1 MMRRVLVPAAAALLA
16 FAVLSQPVVAQ
27 PPAAAGAPDPLIRE
41 GQTRKVSDHV
51 WVIPDNSV
59 PLVPNV
65 GIIIGSRATL
75 VVDTG
80 LGARNGETVMRE
92 VAKVSRNAEIYLVA
106 THFHPEHDLG
116 AGGFPA
122 SVKMIRSQDQVKD
135 IEEFG
140 LTQRDQFATRSPLTA
155 ELLKGATFRKA
166 DILFDQER
174 SLDLGGVTVRFIAM
188 GSANHTRGDTV
199 IMVQPDAVLFAGD
212 DAMQGAPAFASP
224 YSNVGHWL
232 ASLDRL
238 DALKPKVVVPSH
250 GPVGDA
256 GFIAGYRGL
265 FITVQE
271 RAAALKRQ
279 GKTVDETVA
288 TVSGELAPRW
298 DRGRVGG
305 AIRAAYAEAR

>member
-1 MMRRVLVPAAAALLA
+1 MIRSVLVPAAAALLA
-16 FAVLSQPVVAQ
+16 LAVLSQPTAAQ
-27 PPAAAGAPDPLIRE
+27 PPGGGADPLIRE

-59 PLVPNV
+59 PMVPNV
-65 GIIIGSRATL
+65 GIIIGSKATL
-75 VVDTG
+75 VIDTG
-80 LGARNGETVMRE
+80 MGARNGETVMRE

-122 SVKMIRSQDQVKD
+122 SVKMIRSQEQVKD

-140 LTQRDQFATRSPLTA
+140 LTQRDQFAARSPLNA

-174 SLDLGGVTVRFIAM
+174 MLDLGGVQVRFIAM
-188 GSANHTRGDTV
+188 GSANHTRGDTA
-199 IMVQPDAVLFAGD
+199 IMVQPDAVLFSGD
-212 DAMQGAPAFASP
+212 DAMSGAPAFASP
-224 YSNVGHWL
+224 YSNLAHWL

-256 GFIAGYRGL
+256 GFIAGYRSL
-265 FITVQE
+265 FITVRD
-271 RAAALKRQ
+271 RATALKRE

-288 TVSGELAPRW
+288 TVSGELTPRW